1 MLLDLV
7 HAAAGS
13 KLAQLAALFSRLDDL
28 SHVLAWARCDAA
40 KEPSRPQGPHD
51 VAQEAAADEKGW
63 AASGLP
69 LGLALVE
76 LPRLR
81 LSFGVRLQRWGVA
94 AGGAGPGAAE
104 EVRRHRHHHEQ
115 QRSPP
120 CSPTNAR
127 LQPCRP
133 SLPPRE
139 QGWLY
144 CPAHERPHPNPYPYP

>member
-1 MLLDLV
+1 VLLDLV

-94 AGGAGPGAAE
+94 AGGAGP
-104 EVRRHRHHHEQ
+104 
-115 QRSPP
+115 
-120 CSPTNAR
+120 
-127 LQPCRP
+127 
-133 SLPPRE
+133 
-139 QGWLY
+139 
-144 CPAHERPHPNPYPYP
+144 